1 MKLEYLPDLSAGGK
15 FKNVYPNRLIRLYD
29 FNYQEAKW
37 IYKLIDELVHLKVA
51 KVELHECDFI
61 EPVNCQLTL
70 VVDSKDSGLEQM
82 RLKEFVGGFS
92 LESYKTMMNLIKPF
106 AKEDINGFQW
116 LDEYVPIYFLF
127 SPDGSW

>member
-1 MKLEYLPDLSAGGK
+1 MKLEYLPDLNAGGK
-15 FKNVYPNRLIRLYD
+15 FKNVCPNRLIRLYD
-29 FNYQEAKW
+29 FNCQEAKW
-37 IYKLIDELVHLKVA
+37 MYKLMDDLVYRKVA
-51 KVELHECDFI
+51 KVELHECNFI

-106 AKEDINGFQW
+106 TKEDINGFQW